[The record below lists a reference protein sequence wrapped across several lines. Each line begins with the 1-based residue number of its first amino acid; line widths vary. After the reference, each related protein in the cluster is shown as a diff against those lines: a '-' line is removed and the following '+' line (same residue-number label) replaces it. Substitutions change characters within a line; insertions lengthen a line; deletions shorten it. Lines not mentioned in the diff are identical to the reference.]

1 MEEDKEKGK
10 DNKNKTKKL
19 LPVIVCI
26 TAVAI
31 AVFVSLSGGNKTNN
45 QIIQES
51 VKDLKNSV
59 KLPAQV
65 DEITTLMDITP
76 QDNAVRYHYTLSTK
90 EDISDIT
97 NESIKESLKENIC
110 KDTQILDLLKK
121 GIYLEYSY
129 KVENS
134 NQEYFVVFKYTD
146 CL

>member
-1 MEEDKEKGK
+1 MEEDKEKEK
-10 DNKNKTKKL
+10 DNKNKIKKL

-26 TAVAI
+26 AAIVI

-45 QIIQES
+45 QIIQEA

-65 DEITTLMDITP
+65 DEITTLTDITP

-121 GIYLEYSY
+121 GINLEYLY

-134 NQEYFVVFKYTD
+134 NQEHFVTLTYSD